1 MATHPPP
8 PDGPHAR
15 LPHRPPVR
23 VVGDRWSART
33 HEVKDFLAR
42 SRIPYHWYDP
52 AVSPEGRR
60 ILASL
65 PEDERARLPLLLF
78 PDGSRL
84 ANPSPEA
91 LAEKVGMRTEPAAP
105 FYDLVIAGCGPAGL
119 AAAVYGGSEGLRTVI
134 VEREAPGGQAAQ
146 SARIENY
153 LGFPGGISGAE
164 LTERAM
170 EQARAFGVEI
180 VVTRAA
186 AGLHAEGDYRGVRL
200 DDGGELGAKAVLV
213 ATGVAWRTI
222 DAPGCGQYLGRG
234 VYYGAAAAE
243 AAAVRGRDVYM
254 LGAGNSAGQAA
265 LLLARYAKSVTM
277 LALEEDFGERMSQ
290 YLLDRIRAAP
300 NVTMRPCCT
309 VESARGNERL
319 HEITIKNVGTGETRQ
334 AACEALFV
342 FIGAAPET
350 EWLGDGVMRDDAGYL
365 LTGSQV
371 RGRWP
376 LERDPLPR
384 ETSCPGVFAAG
395 DVRAGA
401 VKRVGS
407 AVGDGSVAITSIHEY
422 LAER

>member
-1 MATHPPP
+1 MASHPPSGSP
-8 PDGPHAR
+8 APHAD
-15 LPHRPPVR
+15 RPPVR

-42 SRIPYHWYDP
+42 SRVAYHWYDP
-52 AVSPEGRR
+52 AVSHEGRR
-60 ILASL
+60 ILESV
-65 PEDERARLPLLLF
+65 PEDERGRLPLLLF

-84 ANPSPEA
+84 ADPTPEA
-91 LAEKVGMRTEPAAP
+91 LAAKVGMRTEPAAP
-105 FYDLVIAGCGPAGL
+105 FYDLVIVGSGPAGL
-119 AAAVYGGSEGLRTVI
+119 AAAVYGASEGLRTVI

-153 LGFPGGISGAE
+153 LGFPEGLTGAE
-164 LTERAM
+164 LTRRAL
-170 EQARAFGVEI
+170 EQARKFGVEV

-186 AGLHAEGDYRGVRL
+186 TGLYADGGFSTVRL
-200 DDGGELGAKAVLV
+200 DDGAGLGAHAVLV

-222 DAPGCGQYLGRG
+222 DAPGCGDFLGRG

-290 YLLDRIRAAP
+290 YLLERIRAAP
-300 NVTMRPCCT
+300 NVATRPCCT
-309 VESARGNERL
+309 VERAEGDERL
-319 HEITIKNVGTGETRQ
+319 RRITLKNVSTGQTEGTE
-334 AACEALFV
+334 CEALFV

-350 EWLGDGVMRDDAGYL
+350 EWLGQGVMRDDSGYL
-365 LTGSQV
+365 LTGPQV
-371 RGRWP
+371 RERWP
-376 LERDPLPR
+376 LDREPLPR

-407 AVGDGSVAITSIHEY
+407 AVGDGSVAVTSIEEY